1 MLPYY
6 KSLIHDITSPVISLF
21 SVWLGARFGLKNE
34 FYTKELDA
42 RLFRL
47 ETLSGRCMTALLNIS
62 DYLGFLPAWSTM
74 VLLYTG
80 RGSLILTTSR
90 ETYCLWYEEAE
101 QSP

>member
-47 ETLSGRCMTALLNIS
+47 ETLSGRRMTALLNIS
-62 DYLGFLPAWSTM
+62 DYLGFIACM
-74 VLLYTG
+74 VNDGLVVYG
-80 RGSLILTTSR
+80 AREPDSHNIPRNILSVV
-90 ETYCLWYEEAE
+90 
-101 QSP
+101 